1 MDIKFLVVV
10 MGIILLSLFAFVRMY
25 RPKEELQMALE
36 VDYIESLK
44 KYYANKDMEIQ
55 KHIFDIGT
63 KYGAALGMTKENTL
77 KMIQKDL
84 GQ

>member
-1 MDIKFLVVV
+1 MSIKFLVAV
-10 MGIILLSLFAFVRMY
+10 MGVILLSLYAFLKMY
-25 RPKEELQMALE
+25 RPKEELQMSLE

-44 KYYANKDMEIQ
+44 KYYSNKDKEIQ
-55 KHIFDIGT
+55 KHIYDIGT

>member
-1 MDIKFLVVV
+1 MSIKFLVAV
-10 MGIILLSLFAFVRMY
+10 MGVILLSLYAFLKMY

-36 VDYIESLK
+36 ADYIESLK
-44 KYYANKDMEIQ
+44 KYYSNKDIEIQ
-55 KHIFDIGT
+55 KHIFDVGT

>member
-1 MDIKFLVVV
+1 MNIKFLVLV
-10 MGIILLSLFAFVRMY
+10 MGIILFSLYIFQKYY
-25 RPKEELQMALE
+25 RPKEKLQMTLE

-44 KYYANKDMEIQ
+44 KYYASKDSEIQ
-55 KHIFDIGT
+55 KHIFEIGK
-63 KYGAALGMTKENTL
+63 KYGEALGMTKENTL